1 MMMYSFILSTMIQEA
16 KRPHWASITLEL
28 NLGHALRFHKTRNQ
42 GKGDPLAK
50 QKLSHLSKRRKNR
63 KNWRKIFTTKKTRR
77 LSNFRRVE
85 EERDLPSVLWPM
97 TNKWLHPSLIPSH
110 ARRYPRMVDQ
120 TRRQNARE
128 DLESQLE
135 WLKPR
140 VFNASY

>member
-1 MMMYSFILSTMIQEA
+1 MIQEA

-42 GKGDPLAK
+42 GKGDQLAK

-85 EERDLPSVLWPM
+85 EERDLPSVL
-97 TNKWLHPSLIPSH
+97 
-110 ARRYPRMVDQ
+110 
-120 TRRQNARE
+120 
-128 DLESQLE
+128 
-135 WLKPR
+135 
-140 VFNASY
+140 